1 MRHIPVMTRSVS
13 RSILLFAL
21 SLPVVG
27 CAMTAEQVAQ
37 RNNERCAARGYQP
50 NTDAF
55 SDCIVRLET
64 ERTLRADARHRELT
78 ETSGIPSANRGY

>member
-13 RSILLFAL
+13 RSILLLAL
-21 SLPVVG
+21 SLPAAG
-27 CAMTAEQVAQ
+27 CSTTAEQLAQ

-55 SDCIVRLET
+55 NDCIVRLET
-64 ERTLRADARHRELT
+64 ERTVRADARHRELT
-78 ETSGIPSANRGY
+78 ETPGIPSANRGY